1 MARDP
6 LNSEWSGRV
15 VTQARSIVQGW
26 MVDAE
31 RRGEPYSCGQ
41 CGEPVVHT
49 EPWVVGHIRS
59 RALHPELTMVMSNWW
74 PEHRK
79 CSDASGQ
86 AAVIEK
92 AKAEARAE
100 MADSSHRVGRG
111 ETPPLSSSLPEGT
124 DEPAQMSLPGIVVLG
139 QEPADQAIEIRDDLA
154 WDPDVVRSFP
164 WLAEFADV
172 PPDATAP
179 LWMTP
184 PADDATGS
192 YGPEAIE
199 WMEAE
204 RGIVLRWW
212 QRLAITRQLEHR
224 LDGTLCCETYI
235 ESAPRRAGKSI
246 RMQGIAT
253 WRLVD
258 PMGLFDETQLV
269 MHTGNDLAIC
279 REVQMKAWPWAVA
292 KWGKDA
298 VVKANGKEA
307 VVTPDGDR
315 WLTKAQTAVYGY
327 DICLGMVDEAWDV
340 STECV
345 GDGIEPA
352 MLERI
357 MPQLMLTS
365 TAHPRTTSLM
375 PAYIRD
381 GMTSSDPR
389 TILLVWGVDP
399 GRLAGLSPQQRAELI
414 GDPALWKA
422 ASPHW
427 SEDRARYIA
436 GKWAKALTTKPTPDN
451 PDPVRTFEKQY
462 LNVWTLDIDTS
473 IPGDPITEP
482 AKWGRLASSVPAD
495 VAPAGA
501 AIESWGAD
509 GISLALAYPLDE
521 RRVVVTVSDHDTM
534 AGAVAAVKAA
544 RFRKR
549 LTVGASLIDDPA
561 LTGVA
566 KEPGKGMTGAS
577 VGALGGLLREDVVRH
592 DGGQH
597 FTDQVLEVRT
607 VAGSNGARLVSKGR
621 ADAVKAAVWAITAAR
636 PAGPRKRKKMVTLG
650 SS

>member
-6 LNSEWSGRV
+6 LNSKWSGRV
-15 VTQARSIVQGW
+15 VDQARAIVVQW
-26 MVDAE
+26 MVE
-31 RRGEPYSCGQ
+31 GESKGEPLACGK
-41 CGEPVVHT
+41 CGEPVVSS
-49 EPWVVGHIRS
+49 EPWVVGHIKS
-59 RALHPELTMVMSNWW
+59 RNAHPELTMVMSNWW
-74 PEHRK
+74 PEHRR

-92 AKAEARAE
+92 ARADALRE
-100 MADSSHRVGRG
+100 IGVLPLSSTPG
-111 ETPPLSSSLPEGT
+111 ETPPLPSSLPEVDDG
-124 DEPAQMSLPGIVVLG
+124 PAQMSLPGIYVLG
-139 QEPADQAIEIRDDLA
+139 QEPAGEPLEVRSDLG
-154 WDPDVVRSFP
+154 WDPELIRSYP
-164 WLAEFADV
+164 WLSEFADV
-172 PPDATAP
+172 PPDATPP

-184 PADDATGS
+184 PPEDATGS
-192 YGPEAIE
+192 YGQDAID
-199 WMEAE
+199 WIEAE
-204 RGIVLRWW
+204 RGITLRWW

-224 LDGTLCCETYI
+224 ADGTLCCETYI

-258 PMGLFDETQLV
+258 PLGLFDEPQLV

-279 REVQMKAWPWAVA
+279 REVQMKAWPWAQA
-292 KWGKDA
+292 RWGDKA

-307 VVTPDGDR
+307 VNTPEGDR
-315 WLTKAQTAVYGY
+315 WLTRAQTAVYGY
-327 DICLGMVDEAWDV
+327 DVCLAMVDESWDV

-345 GDGIEPA
+345 ADGLEPA

-375 PAYIRD
+375 PSYLRD
-381 GMTSSDPR
+381 GMTTANPR
-389 TILLVWGVDP
+389 TVLLVWGVDP
-399 GRLAGLSPQQRAELI
+399 SRLAGLSPQQRAEML

-482 AKWGRLASSVPAD
+482 ARWGQLVSEVPDA
-495 VAPAGA
+495 APIAA

-509 GISLALAYPLDE
+509 GVSLALAHSLDG
-521 RRVVVTVSDHDTM
+521 RHVVVQVTDHTTM
-534 AGAVAAVKAA
+534 AEAVDALRAS
-544 RFRKR
+544 RFRQR
-549 LTVGASLIDDPA
+549 VIVGASLMDDPA
-561 LTGVA
+561 LTGVP
-566 KEPGKGMTGAS
+566 KEAGKGMTGAT
-577 VGALGGLLREDVVRH
+577 VQALGALLREGVVRH
-592 DGGQH
+592 DGTQH
-597 FTDQVLEVRT
+597 LTDQVLEVRT
-607 VAGSNGARLVSKGR
+607 MPGQNGLRLVSKGR
-621 ADAVKAAVWAITAAR
+621 ADAIKATVWATSAAR
-636 PAGPRKRKKMVTLG
+636 TKPTSRVGFMMPSGT
-650 SS
+650 